1 MKVLDY
7 KLDNLYHI
15 QVQTHDI
22 RNSWDKFCAR
32 ITHPE
37 RYCKYSANSN
47 GTLSLYNYETGLIEN
62 IENGTWDHSRPVFYE
77 TCEYSFVISFAN
89 IFKGTV
95 PHIIHENAL
104 VESLFNGIESRDE
117 YILAGNINF
126 LNQPGR
132 FSLNFSFTT
141 ADGKSHNET
150 LSFDVVSPK
159 LNTKDDLNTIIK
171 EIKSEYD
178 DIVFRYLTLTYQQFS
193 LGKEANNDLIW
204 LSIFKQIID
213 NYILSIKHIINRPHN
228 KHTSKVEYLRA
239 DKIKK
244 WTNRLAEEYKE
255 DFGKDSSKALSKHYR
270 NEVIDSTFNTVENRF
285 VKYTIECIHE
295 RLGNVF
301 KQIENRRDTSDN
313 EIKRLQHI
321 KNSLNS
327 LRQNSLF
334 KTVGKF
340 EGFRQESLVLQQR
353 SGYSQIY
360 RYWILLQRGLDL
372 IDGDTS
378 VGVQPVWKLYE
389 LWCFLK
395 VKRMIAEVLGLDMH
409 NPEHLQYVHEDTTN
423 TTNPFVS
430 GDLTGTVKYDNPK
443 NGDVIEV
450 GYQYAFTHRGTH
462 DGFRSMTVEQRPDIV
477 LHIHKKGDITL
488 TYLFDAKYR
497 VQGDDNPSEGAVE
510 DYPIEDTLNQMHRYR
525 DAIYYSNESNTNYS
539 KEVVGGYILFPGR
552 LEEPKCQHLLDIA
565 DYDSKELPYYLRSI
579 ETINI
584 GAFPLLP
591 NETSGYLLK
600 KFLEKIIVREDTRTQ
615 IEDSIPQRGLYYS
628 VENNGINILV
638 ASYKD
643 DNHQLWIQ
651 RNRKFGLCIDK
662 NNKGILK
669 LNSDYAN
676 IDYLLLYK
684 NEDTKT
690 QYLYKI
696 IGDPS
701 VTTYNDMIKLDLK
714 VPEGNLFLLYSLDT
728 QIDTRLIGRK
738 FDIDEEFET
747 KTDGTPYIINY
758 INLFPPEEDILSE

>member
-15 QVQTHDI
+15 QVQTQEI
-22 RNSWDKFCAR
+22 RKSWDKFCAR

-37 RYCKYSANSN
+37 QYCKYSANSN

-62 IENGTWDHSRPVFYE
+62 IENGTWSHSRPVFYE
-77 TCEYSFVISFAN
+77 TCEYSFVISFPN
-89 IFKGTV
+89 ILKGTV
-95 PHIIHENAL
+95 PYIIHENAL
-104 VESLFNGIESRDE
+104 IESLFNGIEARDE

-141 ADGKSHNET
+141 TDGKTHNEI

-159 LNTKDDLNTIIK
+159 LDTKNDLNTIIK
-171 EIKSEYD
+171 EIKAEYN
-178 DIVFRYLTLTYQQFS
+178 DIVFRYLTLTFQQFS

-228 KHTSKVEYLRA
+228 KHINTVEYLRP

-244 WTNRLAEEYKE
+244 WTNRLAEEHKE
-255 DFGKDSSKALSKHYR
+255 DFEKDASKSLKKYYR
-270 NEVIDSTFNTVENRF
+270 NEVINDTFNTIENRF
-285 VKYTIECIHE
+285 IKYTIECIYE
-295 RLGNVF
+295 RLCNIF
-301 KQIENRRDTSDN
+301 SQIESRRDASES
-313 EIKRLQHI
+313 EINRLQNI
-321 KNSLNS
+321 KNSLNA
-327 LRQNSLF
+327 LRQNGLF
-334 KTVGKF
+334 KTIGRF
-340 EGFRQESLVLQQR
+340 EGFKQESLVLQQR
-353 SGYSQIY
+353 SGYTQIY

-395 VKRMIAEVLGLDMH
+395 VKRLIAEVLGLDMQ

-423 TTNPFVS
+423 TTNPFAG
-430 GDLTGTVKYDNPK
+430 GDLTGTIKYENPK

-450 GYQYAFTHRGTH
+450 GYQYSFNYKGNQ

-477 LHIHKKGDITL
+477 VHIHKKNDITL

-497 VQGDDNPSEGAVE
+497 VQGDDDPSQGDVM

-525 DAIYYSNESNTNYS
+525 DAIYYSNDTNSNYS

-552 LEEPKCQHLLDIA
+552 LEEHKCQHLLDIA
-565 DYDSKELPYYLRSI
+565 DYDNQKLPYYLRSI

-591 NETSGYLLK
+591 NENSGYLLK
-600 KFLEKIIVREDTRTQ
+600 KFLEKVIIREDTRTQ
-615 IEDSIPQRGLYYS
+615 IEDSIPQRGLFYS
-628 VENNGINILV
+628 VENTGTNILI

-643 DNHQLWIQ
+643 YNHKVWIE
-651 RNRKFGLCIDK
+651 RNHKYGLCID
-662 NNKGILK
+662 NNNRGILN
-669 LNSDYAN
+669 LNSNYAN
-676 IDYLLLYK
+676 INYLLLYK
-684 NEDTKT
+684 AGETDT
-690 QYLYKI
+690 QNLYKI
-696 IGDPS
+696 IGDPEII
-701 VTTYNDMIKLDLK
+701 TDNDMVKLDYNS
-714 VPEGNLFLLYSLDT
+714 PEGNLFLLYSLED
-728 QIDTRLIGRK
+728 QIDSRLIGRK
-738 FDIDEEFET
+738 FVIDEEFAT
-747 KTDGTPYIINY
+747 QTDGRPYVIKY
-758 INLFPPEEDILSE
+758 INLFPPEEDIQ